1 MEKGAVASRGGRIA
15 FAGPQNELPR
25 SRLDRAQKIVDCEGR
40 WITETR
46 SFRRERR
53 EARVQ
58 PDRLDF
64 VRLGL
69 NTYRIETQESPSRRI
84 GETHPLTTIRQAKR
98 LFSLLFRLQRG
109 IERSPPCQSR
119 WSPTT
124 GSALA
129 DRAGLGLDAQR
140 AAIARFAEAEGF
152 EVAAEFTEV
161 ETGKGADALDRRP
174 QLAAA
179 LAGARRNGKSCPIA
193 VAKLDRLSRDVHF
206 ISGLTAHKTPFVVA
220 DLGPDVEPFLLHLY
234 AALAEKE
241 RAVISQRT
249 KAALAAAL

>member
-69 NTYRIETQESPSRRI
+69 NTYRIETPESPSRRTF
-84 GETHPLTTIRQAKR
+84 G
-98 LFSLLFRLQRG
+98 
-109 IERSPPCQSR
+109 PP
-119 WSPTT
+119 
-124 GSALA
+124 
-129 DRAGLGLDAQR
+129 
-140 AAIARFAEAEGF
+140 
-152 EVAAEFTEV
+152 
-161 ETGKGADALDRRP
+161 
-174 QLAAA
+174 
-179 LAGARRNGKSCPIA
+179 GARLLNRAVSINQVFKQFVLRLSLSELEVDLKRVRNGQQGS
-193 VAKLDRLSRDVHF
+193 SEF
-206 ISGLTAHKTPFVVA
+206 
-220 DLGPDVEPFLLHLY
+220 
-234 AALAEKE
+234 
-241 RAVISQRT
+241 
-249 KAALAAAL
+249 